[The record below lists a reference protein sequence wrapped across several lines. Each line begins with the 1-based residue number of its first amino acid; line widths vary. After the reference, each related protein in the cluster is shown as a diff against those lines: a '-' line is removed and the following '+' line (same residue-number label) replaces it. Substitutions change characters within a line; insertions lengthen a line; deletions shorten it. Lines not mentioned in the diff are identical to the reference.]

1 MSFLSETWFIDGNI
15 DFESKKYTLLAYLQR
30 INQAFNENQLYPPLG
45 DLIFHYR
52 NLQSF
57 KESKQLIKSQFPK
70 KLTGIQLK
78 KIKLIYEEMI
88 ADNGLMLEIE
98 DIVQFAM
105 SEMKDTMSAG
115 TEFYD
120 YVENSLSINPV
131 GILPHNNE
139 EGYFFLSDG
148 TKSIKVYG
156 YKMSIFQRTND
167 RFRSLKSN
175 FINEWRHNFVNT
187 YESIKLELLKA
198 RKTLTLP
205 AVYSIETNL
214 AMPIDATLLPVAKRC
229 LVRHLSINE
238 KDIN

>member
-30 INQAFNENQLYPPLG
+30 INRAFDENQLYPQLA
-45 DLIFHYR
+45 DLIFHFR

-78 KIKLIYEEMI
+78 KVRLIYEEMI
-88 ADNGLMLEIE
+88 ADNGLMAEIE
-98 DIVQFAM
+98 DIVQYAM
-105 SEMKDTMSAG
+105 HEMQNTVNQG

-120 YVENSLSINPV
+120 LVESSLSITPV
-131 GILPHNNE
+131 GILPPSND

-148 TKSIKVYG
+148 SRSIKVYN
-156 YKMSIFQRTND
+156 YKISIFQRTND

-175 FINEWRHNFVNT
+175 FINEWTRNFVTT

-198 RKTLTLP
+198 RKSMTLP

-214 AMPIDATLLPVAKRC
+214 AYPVEATLLPVAKRC
-229 LVRHLSINE
+229 LVRHLT
-238 KDIN
+238 KGVA

>member
-1 MSFLSETWFIDGNI
+1 MSFLSETWFIEGNI

-30 INQAFNENQLYPPLG
+30 INRAFNKHQLYPQLG

-78 KIKLIYEEMI
+78 KIQLIYEEMI
-88 ADNGLMLEIE
+88 ADSGLMVEIE
-98 DIVQFAM
+98 DIVQYAM
-105 SEMKDTMSAG
+105 QEMKNTVSTG
-115 TEFYD
+115 TDFYD
-120 YVENSLSINPV
+120 YVENSLSITPV
-131 GILPHNNE
+131 GILPPNSE

-148 TKSIKVYG
+148 SRAIKVYN

-167 RFRSLKSN
+167 QFRSLRSH
-175 FINEWRHNFVNT
+175 FVREWTRSFVNT

-198 RKTLTLP
+198 RKSLSLP

-214 AMPIDATLLPVAKRC
+214 SYPIEATILPVAKRC
-229 LVRHLSINE
+229 LVRHLSLAS
-238 KDIN
+238 

>member
-1 MSFLSETWFIDGNI
+1 MSFLSETWFIEGNI

-30 INQAFNENQLYPPLG
+30 INKAFNENQLYPQLA
-45 DLIFHYR
+45 DLIFHFR
-52 NLQSF
+52 NLKTF

-78 KIKLIYEEMI
+78 KIRLIYEEMI
-88 ADNGLMLEIE
+88 ADTGLMTEIE

-105 SEMKDTMSAG
+105 QEMQSTVNNG

-120 YVENSLSINPV
+120 YVENSLSITPI
-131 GILPHNNE
+131 GILPHQNE

-148 TKSIKVYG
+148 SRSIKVYN
-156 YKMSIFQRTND
+156 YKLSIFQRTND
-167 RFRSLKSN
+167 RFRSLKTH
-175 FINEWRHNFVNT
+175 FVNEWRRNFVNT

-198 RKTLTLP
+198 QKNMTLP

-214 AMPIDATLLPVAKRC
+214 AFPVDATLLPVAKRC
-229 LVRHLSINE
+229 LVRHLSAGGIS
-238 KDIN
+238 